1 MAADEHV
8 CTGESVSTDNLL
20 PSKRLRRGGWG
31 EPAFRDESF
40 VRSTYEYQATTCVLE
55 GLTKATTVG
64 PSESLP

>member
-8 CTGESVSTDNLL
+8 CTGESVSTDNL
-20 PSKRLRRGGWG
+20 LRRGGWG